1 MKRWLISLAAVALV
15 GCGGMNEQQPTV
27 APQLASWSESKEL
40 VVLVQNGP
48 TSLYIDAEGN
58 YAGLE
63 YDLVTRFA
71 QSNGLKVRFV
81 VESSYSNLMRRLQ
94 RHEAHL
100 AVGVHADE
108 HVAAVS
114 FGPSYQSVSPV
125 LVYRSSLTESAAL
138 AKLYSGEASLRTL
151 PQYVAALN
159 QQQKSHPALKW
170 QVDEDTDSEGLMQAV
185 ASGQLDYAL
194 VDSHAA
200 DVAQNYFPQVAAT
213 DGISDPQALAWA
225 MTSGDTQLQG
235 LVKQFFGTITAD
247 GTLNRYMDRYYGHV
261 NRLDQLDAQ
270 AFLSRRS
277 SVLPE
282 FKRWFQQAQDKTG
295 IDWRLVAALAYQES
309 HWDPTAV
316 SPYGVRGLMMLTTQT
331 ALRMGVDRLDPK
343 QSIMGGARYISTMR
357 DSIAATIAEPDR
369 TWLALAA
376 YNVGLGHLEDAR
388 ELARKL
394 KKNPDSWADVKTTLP
409 LLRNPKYFSQT
420 RYGYARGGEPV
431 IFVESLRT
439 YYDILAR
446 FEPSTALAADTSP
459 ALSSD
464 IEVRNPKNLRLGI
477 NNQLQPAKADK
488 ADKAP
493 LARVASAGARLQQVA
508 MAH

>member
-15 GCGGMNEQQPTV
+15 GCGGMNEQQPSV

-63 YDLVTRFA
+63 YDLVTKFA

-81 VESSYSNLMRRLQ
+81 VESSYSRLMKRLQ
-94 RHEAHL
+94 NHEAHL

-108 HVAAVS
+108 KVATLA

-125 LVYRSSLTESAAL
+125 LVYNSSLTESVAL
-138 AKLYSGEASLRTL
+138 AKLYGGEASLTTL
-151 PQYVAALN
+151 PQYVGALSK
-159 QQQKSHPALKW
+159 QKQEHPALNW
-170 QVDEDTDSEGLMQAV
+170 RVDEDNDSESLMQAV
-185 ASGQLDYAL
+185 ASGQLDFAL

-200 DVAQNYFPQVAAT
+200 DVAQNYFPQVAAS
-213 DGISDPQALAWA
+213 DGMGEDQSLAWA
-225 MTSGDTQLQG
+225 MNDGDTRLHG
-235 LVKQFFGTITAD
+235 LVKQFFGTVTAD
-247 GTLNRYMDRYYGHV
+247 GTLHRFMDRYYGHV
-261 NRLDQLDAQ
+261 NRLDQVDAQ
-270 AFLSRRS
+270 VFLQRRT
-277 SVLPE
+277 SVLPTY
-282 FKRWFQQAQDKTG
+282 RTWFHDAQQKTG
-295 IDWRLVAALAYQES
+295 LDWRLVAALAYQES

-331 ALRMGVDRLDPK
+331 AQRMEVDRLDPR
-343 QSIMGGARYISTMR
+343 QSIMGGARYIATMR
-357 DSIAATIAEPDR
+357 DSIAQTIAEPDR

-409 LLRNPKYFSQT
+409 LLRNPKYFGQT

-446 FEPSTALAADTSP
+446 FESP
-459 ALSSD
+459 ANVAVAPVLSSD
-464 IEVRNPKNLRLGI
+464 IEVRNPGNLRLGI
-477 NNQLQPAKADK
+477 NSQLQPVAKVPPK
-488 ADKAP
+488 
-493 LARVASAGARLQQVA
+493 VASTPGRVQVA
-508 MAH
+508 MVH